1 MSAPLNSDIPPPA
14 VNITL
19 TTIHTYRDRF
29 AEYLAR
35 LQRKIETTD
44 IVASSGSIH
53 DEPIEAFNVERQ
65 AADSGLAERLQKW
78 LDTLRRVTD
87 EPPVNI
93 TASEPIT
100 SQTAWALSSSDEP
113 PVTLSEISRYLLHER
128 DALEATINIR
138 RDTYRKI
145 KQDIRK
151 GLTDEYMTKRAAW
164 LDAIES
170 VKPSFSA
177 WNYMQDRLRETA
189 HRVEEQHK
197 SLHRHRDH
205 ISALTTSLRAY
216 QASASNA
223 QGINEIEAMA
233 SQLQIF
239 SETWQLISATNA
251 YIYLAKNH
259 KDAAALL
266 EQLEIKVAEAK
277 DASKD
282 FRDPVKEAVAAMDEI
297 KERMKVAGMDVPGQD
312 SQGYAKAKAEVEE
325 EMEELKRQYKEDEK
339 KSMKKTKRRDRSGT
353 ATAELI
359 TALSQ
364 LDAAVPGT
372 EALWRLLEGTTAG
385 RPIGKKPKKWWRQ
398 QLMGEG
404 KSVGKKP
411 QPPAEE
417 QESWD
422 KGDTGMTLLESLDP
436 EVVKALDPELLKK
449 LEQAYHAYTEE
460 AITRLAPTESWS
472 GTRLMDGPG
481 W

>member
-1 MSAPLNSDIPPPA
+1 MSASLSSATPPPA

-29 AEYLAR
+29 TEYLSR

-44 IVASSGSIH
+44 IIASSGTIH
-53 DEPIEAFNVERQ
+53 DEPFEAFNIERQ

-100 SQTAWALSSSDEP
+100 SQTAWALSSPDRP
-113 PVTLSEISRYLLHER
+113 PITLSEISRYLLHER
-128 DALEATINIR
+128 DALEATITTR
-138 RDTYRKI
+138 RDAYRKT
-145 KQDIRK
+145 KQNVHK
-151 GLTDEYMTKRAAW
+151 ALTDEYMTKRAAW

-205 ISALTTSLRAY
+205 ISALTTSLRGY
-216 QASASNA
+216 QAVASSA
-223 QGINEIEAMA
+223 QFTTDIEAMA

-251 YIYLAKNH
+251 FIYLAKNY

-266 EQLEIKVAEAK
+266 GQLETKLAEAK

-282 FRDPVKEAVAAMDEI
+282 FRDPVKEAVAAMDEV
-297 KERMKVAGMDVPGQD
+297 KERMKVVGLDVPGQD
-312 SQGYAKAKAEVEE
+312 SQGYAEAKAEMEE

-339 KSMKKTKRRDRSGT
+339 KSMEKKRRAQNPRTGT

-385 RPIGKKPKKWWRQ
+385 RPISKKPKKWWRR

-404 KSVGKKP
+404 KWVGKKP
-411 QPPAEE
+411 QPLPEE
-417 QESWD
+417 YESWD
-422 KGDTGMTLLESLDP
+422 KGGTGPTLLESLDP
-436 EVVKALDPELLKK
+436 EVVKTLDPGLLEK
-449 LEQAYHAYTEE
+449 LEQAYHAYSEE
-460 AITRLAPTESWS
+460 AIARLAPTES
-472 GTRLMDGPG
+472 
-481 W
+481 